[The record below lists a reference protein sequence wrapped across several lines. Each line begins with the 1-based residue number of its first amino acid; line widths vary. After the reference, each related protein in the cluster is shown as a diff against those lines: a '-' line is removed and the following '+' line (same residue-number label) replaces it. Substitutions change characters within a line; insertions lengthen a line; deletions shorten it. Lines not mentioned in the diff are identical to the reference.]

1 MMNYQLISDAC
12 DLAKHCSQY
21 VIPEKDITNMKD
33 ADSGNGNV
41 FVISRAEFR
50 GEAIVL
56 KRWHGAVVQEKF
68 RILFTE
74 RLIRDLDRWR
84 TLTPHKHIAPIL
96 GVALHIS
103 NLPALVVPA
112 FRTVAQV
119 LKQDPQKDVLSL
131 MNGVAAGLGHLHAQT
146 PPIAH
151 GDLKGST
158 IFVSPTGT
166 AILSDIGIASIP
178 QPPEWDFKTGDDAR
192 WLAPEVLY
200 PSLRPEVEDGEGF
213 QASKAVTCESDVYA
227 FAMASYEMCTRDLP
241 FAPTP
246 PRSVMMAVIQGARPL
261 RPSTEQSP
269 QLTDRLWAL
278 IQECWAQKYQDR
290 PKIGVILGSL

>member
-1 MMNYQLISDAC
+1 MTD
-12 DLAKHCSQY
+12 
-21 VIPEKDITNMKD
+21 
-33 ADSGNGNV
+33 
-41 FVISRAEFR
+41 
-50 GEAIVL
+50 
-56 KRWHGAVVQEKF
+56 
-68 RILFTE
+68 
-74 RLIRDLDRWR
+74 
-84 TLTPHKHIAPIL
+84 
-96 GVALHIS
+96 
-103 NLPALVVPA
+103 VPM
-112 FRTVAQV
+112 Q
-119 LKQDPQKDVLSL
+119 

-151 GDLKGST
+151 GDLKSST

-213 QASKAVTCESDVYA
+213 QASKIVTCESNVYA
-227 FAMASYEMCTRDLP
+227 FAMASYEMFTRDLP
-241 FAPTP
+241 FASTP
-246 PRSVMMAVIQGARPL
+246 PRSVMIAIIQGARPP

-269 QLTDRLWAL
+269 QLTDCLWAL

-290 PKIGVILGSL
+290 PKIRVILGSLRAWRLGHAGKDS

>member
-12 DLAKHCSQY
+12 DLANHCSQY
-21 VIPEKDITNMKD
+21 VIPEKDIMNMKD
-33 ADSGNGNV
+33 ADPGNRNV
-41 FVISRAEFR
+41 FVVSGAEFR

-56 KRWHGAVVQEKF
+56 KRWHGALVQEKF

-119 LKQDPQKDVLSL
+119 LKQDPQKRR
-131 MNGVAAGLGHLHAQT
+131 VAAGLGHLHVQT

-151 GDLKGST
+151 GDLKG
-158 IFVSPTGT
+158 
-166 AILSDIGIASIP
+166 
-178 QPPEWDFKTGDDAR
+178 PPEWDFKTGDDAR

-213 QASKAVTCESDVYA
+213 QAVIRGECSPGWM
-227 FAMASYEMCTRDLP
+227 FTRDLP
-241 FAPTP
+241 FASTP
-246 PRSVMMAVIQGARPL
+246 LRSVMIAVIQGARPP
-261 RPSTEQSP
+261 RPSMEQSL
-269 QLTDRLWAL
+269 QLTDCL
-278 IQECWAQKYQDR
+278 
-290 PKIGVILGSL
+290 

>member
-1 MMNYQLISDAC
+1 INY
-12 DLAKHCSQY
+12 
-21 VIPEKDITNMKD
+21 
-33 ADSGNGNV
+33 
-41 FVISRAEFR
+41 
-50 GEAIVL
+50 AI
-56 KRWHGAVVQEKF
+56 Q
-68 RILFTE
+68 

-131 MNGVAAGLGHLHAQT
+131 MNGVAAGLGHLHVQT

-166 AILSDIGIASIP
+166 AILSNIGITSI
-178 QPPEWDFKTGDDAR
+178 
-192 WLAPEVLY
+192 
-200 PSLRPEVEDGEGF
+200 
-213 QASKAVTCESDVYA
+213 
-227 FAMASYEMCTRDLP
+227 
-241 FAPTP
+241 
-246 PRSVMMAVIQGARPL
+246 
-261 RPSTEQSP
+261 
-269 QLTDRLWAL
+269 
-278 IQECWAQKYQDR
+278 
-290 PKIGVILGSL
+290 

>member
-1 MMNYQLISDAC
+1 MQTLETETSSSSRPPNSE
-12 DLAKHCSQY
+12 AKLSCS
-21 VIPEKDITNMKD
+21 
-33 ADSGNGNV
+33 SGGTV
-41 FVISRAEFR
+41 LLFR
-50 GEAIVL
+50 
-56 KRWHGAVVQEKF
+56 KS

-119 LKQDPQKDVLSL
+119 LKQDPQTDVLSL

-146 PPIAH
+146 PPVAH
-151 GDLKGST
+151 GDLKGVRSCFVLPVFCCTTCT

-200 PSLRPEVEDGEGF
+200 LPLRPEVEGGEGF
-213 QASKAVTCESDVYA
+213 QASKTVTCESDVYA
-227 FAMASYEMCTRDLP
+227 FAWRHT
-241 FAPTP
+241 
-246 PRSVMMAVIQGARPL
+246 RSVMMAVIQGARPP

-290 PKIGVILGSL
+290 PKIEPPPFQDGDEPVPNENAMEIDGPVQPSAQLSNATLQIIG

>member
-1 MMNYQLISDAC
+1 
-12 DLAKHCSQY
+12 
-21 VIPEKDITNMKD
+21 MKD

-41 FVISRAEFR
+41 FVVSRTEFR

-68 RILFTE
+68 RVFFTE

-84 TLTPHKHIAPIL
+84 TLTPHNHIAPIL

-112 FRTVAQV
+112 FRTVTQV
-119 LKQDPQKDVLSL
+119 LKQDPQKDVLNL
-131 MNGVAAGLGHLHAQT
+131 MNGVAAGLGHLHAQA
-146 PPIAH
+146 PRIAH
-151 GDLKGST
+151 GDLKG
-158 IFVSPTGT
+158 
-166 AILSDIGIASIP
+166 
-178 QPPEWDFKTGDDAR
+178 TGDDAR

-213 QASKAVTCESDVYA
+213 NARKTVTCESDVYA
-227 FAMASYEMCTRDLP
+227 FAMVSYEMCTRDLP

-246 PRSVMMAVIQGARPL
+246 PRSVMIAVIQGVRPP

-278 IQECWAQKYQDR
+278 IQECWAQKYQDPAFLR
-290 PKIGVILGSL
+290 LIVLLVYPATIEVILGSLRADSEERS